1 MAKLKKKAPHSK
13 RYAELK
19 AKVSPTDT
27 YSLVDAVKLAKE
39 TSTVKFDATVEFHA
53 RLGIDPKKGDQL
65 IRSTIDLPHGT
76 GRKIRIGAIVPDAL
90 AKEVKEAGA
99 TLVGGIDLIEE
110 IAKTKKLNFDI
121 MVTTPDMMK
130 EMAKIAKILGPKGL
144 MPNPKTETVTPNP
157 AKIVRELTK
166 GKISFKN
173 DDTANVHVP
182 VGKISFGEE
191 KLLQN
196 LNTFI
201 DGLKKLKPTS
211 SKGVFIRSAYLST
224 AMGPSIKLSI

>member
-1 MAKLKKKAPHSK
+1 MPKAKKRAPHSK
-13 RYAELK
+13 RYTESK
-19 AKVSPTDT
+19 AKISPTNT
-27 YSLVDAVKLAKE
+27 YTIEEAIKLAME

-65 IRSTIDLPHGT
+65 IRSTVDLPHGT
-76 GRKIRIGAIVPDAL
+76 GKKIRIGAIVPDAM

-99 TLVGGIDLIEE
+99 SLVGGIELIDE

-130 EMAKIAKILGPKGL
+130 EMAKIAKILGPKGI

-182 VGKISFGEE
+182 IGKISFGEE
-191 KLLQN
+191 KLSQN
-196 LNTFI
+196 LNTFLE
-201 DGLKKLKPTS
+201 GLKKLKPVS
-211 SKGVFIRSAYLST
+211 SKGLFIRSAYLST